1 MLIKDKFKKWVDSQ
15 KGEFSLHDAKAFYD
29 SVATG
34 DPRFTYSAVYRL
46 LGEFAEFLGYRSLP
60 DGEAARVYRSLSK
73 AKFPALPADL
83 KFVYTG
89 NSNAPRIVMTD
100 VPDDSPSLDRGG
112 VESVIKS
119 MIRSFEDDFEIALSA
134 GKEIGFRQVRCCT
147 SGSTIVVI
155 YASPLDTDDF
165 SHREYHITVAKVE
178 QQGILQLA
186 WSVQASWWWGKMA
199 SSPGGEHDA
208 GRLEQI
214 ESRDAHRLRPRV

>member
-60 DGEAARVYRSLSK
+60 GGVAARVYRSLSK

-89 NSNAPRIVMTD
+89 NSNEPRVVMADIPGDT
-100 VPDDSPSLDRGG
+100 PPLDKLG

-119 MIRSFEDDFEIALSA
+119 MITSFEDDFETARSV
-134 GKEIGFRQVRCCT
+134 GQKIGFRQVRCCV

-165 SHREYHITVAKVE
+165 SRREYHITVARVE
-178 QQGILQLA
+178 QQGSLQLA
-186 WSVQASWWWGKMA
+186 
-199 SSPGGEHDA
+199 
-208 GRLEQI
+208 
-214 ESRDAHRLRPRV
+214 